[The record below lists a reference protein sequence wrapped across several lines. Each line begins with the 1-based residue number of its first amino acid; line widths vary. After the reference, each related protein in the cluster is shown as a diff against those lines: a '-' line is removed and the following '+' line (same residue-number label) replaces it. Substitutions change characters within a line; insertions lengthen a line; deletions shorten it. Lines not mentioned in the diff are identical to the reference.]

1 MAIISSNIGENDFSL
16 RKKELRLVDSKIIP
30 EEKRNNN
37 LNSARPSSLQEF
49 IGQEQL
55 KSSLRIALDA
65 SIFRKEPLEHTLLYG
80 QPGLGKTTL
89 AFLIANELNT
99 KCRIATAPAIER
111 SRDIVGLLL
120 GLKEGE
126 VLFIS
131 ILFNFV

>member
-1 MAIISSNIGENDFSL
+1 MAIISSNISDNNDFSL

-37 LNSARPSSLQEF
+37 LNLARPLSFNEF

-55 KSSLRIALDA
+55 KSSLRIAINA
-65 SIFRKEPLEHTLLYG
+65 SIFRKEPLEHTLLHG

-89 AFLIANELNT
+89 AFLIAHELNT
-99 KCRIATAPAIER
+99 KCRVATAPANER
-111 SRDIVGLLL
+111 PRDIVGLLL

-126 VLFIS
+126 VLFIDE
-131 ILFNFV
+131 IHRA